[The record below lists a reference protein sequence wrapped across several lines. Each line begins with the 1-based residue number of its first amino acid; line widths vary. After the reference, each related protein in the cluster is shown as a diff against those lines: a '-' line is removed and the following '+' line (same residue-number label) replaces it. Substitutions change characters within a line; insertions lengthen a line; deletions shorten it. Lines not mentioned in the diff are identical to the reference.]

1 MAEVSKQ
8 QEVLWCLYL
17 CVKPPICFT
26 WTSLPLCCV
35 CRVQFTT
42 LPRAAMCWHTF
53 RNRATRLNFQWA
65 IQKKSVQRRHTSC
78 SHPANIVY
86 VYREHRL
93 YRLLSDICFSLSPR
107 SSFLSVPPPHFSILP
122 HVRDYKGS
130 TVHEKKK
137 KKKNCA
143 RRCWY
148 DDTFHAVCFI

>member
-35 CRVQFTT
+35 RRVQFTI
-42 LPRAAMCWHTF
+42 LPEAAMCWHTF
-53 RNRATRLNFQWA
+53 RNRATRLNFQRA

-86 VYREHRL
+86 VYREHRV
-93 YRLLSDICFSLSPR
+93 YRLLCDICFSLSPR
-107 SSFLSVPPPHFSILP
+107 SSFLSVPPPHFFHTPS
-122 HVRDYKGS
+122 RKGLQRFHS
-130 TVHEKKK
+130 AWK

-148 DDTFHAVCFI
+148 DDIFHAVCFI

>member
-78 SHPANIVY
+78 SHPANIVC
-86 VYREHRL
+86 VQRAQAISFAVWHMLFLITSELFLVCSSTTFFHTP
-93 YRLLSDICFSLSPR
+93 PR
-107 SSFLSVPPPHFSILP
+107 
-122 HVRDYKGS
+122 KGLQRFHS
-130 TVHEKKK
+130 AWK